1 MGDRIHPKKNSR
13 RELEPGLYFSAWNF
27 FPDLNHFP
35 RNPRFKIARGKSVDF
50 SGFRRFS
57 NRCNFFW
64 KTNRAKPWTPKA
76 LQNFLKKK
84 KIFFLGVFD
93 ESWSSGYHF
102 ETMQGNQICDSCS
115 SIKWRKLP
123 PDTLDPNSG
132 LSQTNII
139 PPPIAR
145 DSPISSGIPTKNFFE
160 NRDFGLF
167 LKNPLM
173 LFESW
178 FDIAT
183 WSREPQ
189 KNYRALEREVSFFLV
204 QGRKSSGC

>member
-1 MGDRIHPKKNSR
+1 MNWNPDFIFRRGISFQISTISREIHGS
-13 RELEPGLYFSAWNF
+13 
-27 FPDLNHFP
+27 
-35 RNPRFKIARGKSVDF
+35 KSQGENQLILVDF

-145 DSPISSGIPTKNFFE
+145 DSSISSGILTNFFFE